1 MLRHCL
7 SYCSI
12 VVPKLHDQ
20 GNLSKETGA
29 HGGRISD
36 HHGGEQGGRQAD
48 MIVEQYMR
56 IYIMRR
62 QTVSGMAF
70 ETSKL
75 TDS

>member
-1 MLRHCL
+1 
-7 SYCSI
+7 
-12 VVPKLHDQ
+12 
-20 GNLSKETGA
+20 
-29 HGGRISD
+29 
-36 HHGGEQGGRQAD
+36 

-62 QTVSGMAF
+62 QTVSGIAF